1 MSTKDIYIIETSTFE
16 EARALKAFVKA
27 MKLNFEVKKKI
38 NTSKE
43 AQINLNSDELY
54 EDLKEAAVEVRL
66 HKQGKIKLKTA
77 DKLLNEL

>member
-1 MSTKDIYIIETSTFE
+1 MSTQDIYIIETSTFE

-27 MKLNFEVKKKI
+27 MKLNFEVIKKI

-54 EDLKEAAVEVRL
+54 EDLKEAAEEVRL

>member
-1 MSTKDIYIIETSTFE
+1 MSTQDIYIIETSTFE

-54 EDLKEAAVEVRL
+54 EDLKEAAEEVRL

>member
-1 MSTKDIYIIETSTFE
+1 MSTQDIYIIETSTFE

-54 EDLKEAAVEVRL
+54 EDLKEAAEEVRL
-66 HKQGKIKLKTA
+66 HKQGKIKLKSA

>member
-1 MSTKDIYIIETSTFE
+1 MSTQDIYIIETSTFE

-54 EDLKEAAVEVRL
+54 EDLKEAAEEVRL

-77 DKLLNEL
+77 DKLLNQL

>member
-54 EDLKEAAVEVRL
+54 EDLKEAAEEVRL